1 MQGHFYTNTTSPF
14 ADITAHVRERSRVVR
29 HLHLRLTS
37 TFACTMFSGNSFT
50 FELTHWNVCS
60 LCGRWNTCLDT
71 IKRIFQRFRQQSESC
86 LPLRG
91 EAMWNIWQSQ
101 TYRARITELYS
112 PSHLFLLNP
121 SKPLTAPSGVSHSLL
136 APLFSSS
143 VSRILTIITTTTF
156 ARKLKYTSVC
166 WKNNNSVMIIIITRR
181 LIDPRRRIVSF
192 FILTPRGQRSEVR
205 GRGAVPRCRILQ

>member
-71 IKRIFQRFRQQSESC
+71 IKRIFQRFRQQSES
-86 LPLRG
+86 LPPPARRGDLKHMTESNIQSTDHWALQPIPSISAEPIQALNCPVRCFTLAARPPFFIICVSYPHHHHHHHLHLRQ
-91 EAMWNIWQSQ
+91 EIK
-101 TYRARITELYS
+101 I
-112 PSHLFLLNP
+112 H
-121 SKPLTAPSGVSHSLL
+121 VSLL
-136 APLFSSS
+136 E
-143 VSRILTIITTTTF
+143 
-156 ARKLKYTSVC
+156 K
-166 WKNNNSVMIIIITRR
+166 
-181 LIDPRRRIVSF
+181 
-192 FILTPRGQRSEVR
+192 
-205 GRGAVPRCRILQ
+205 

>member
-37 TFACTMFSGNSFT
+37 TFACIMFSGNSFT

-60 LCGRWNTCLDT
+60 LCGRWNTCLGT
-71 IKRIFQRFRQQSESC
+71 IKRIFQRFRQQSES
-86 LPLRG
+86 LPPPARRG
-91 EAMWNIWQSQ
+91 DVKHMTESNIQSTDHWALQ
-101 TYRARITELYS
+101 PIPSISAEPIQALNRPVRCFTLAAR
-112 PSHLFLLNP
+112 
-121 SKPLTAPSGVSHSLL
+121 
-136 APLFSSS
+136 PLFSSS
-143 VSRILTIITTTTF
+143 VSRILTITTTTF

-192 FILTPRGQRSEVR
+192 FILTPRGQRSEVG